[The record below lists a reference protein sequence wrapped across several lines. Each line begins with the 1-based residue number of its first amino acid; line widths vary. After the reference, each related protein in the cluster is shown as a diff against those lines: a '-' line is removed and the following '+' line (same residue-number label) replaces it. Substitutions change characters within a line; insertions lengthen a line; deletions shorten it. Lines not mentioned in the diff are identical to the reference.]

1 MFSELM
7 KNLAGVKSFVFGGR
21 PHKGP
26 MQALGGT
33 KGQMVIG
40 DGMMPLMYNTV
51 IEVAENATKRGE
63 PTLTEAQ
70 INQLKEIAPLS
81 DEASPLSGLNTL
93 SINFLNGYH
102 ADQPDMSVQFIYEL
116 ADYRLFYTP
125 ENLFD
130 PATAW
135 AAAVRAHCGNG
146 PYLNGSESMH
156 ASHHRRAM
164 H

>member
-1 MFSELM
+1 
-7 KNLAGVKSFVFGGR
+7 
-21 PHKGP
+21 

-40 DGMMPLMYNTV
+40 DGMMPLMYNIA

-70 INQLKEIAPLS
+70 INQMKEIAPPS

-93 SINFLNGYH
+93 SINFLSGYD
-102 ADQPDMSVQFIYEL
+102 ADRPDMPVQLIYEP

-125 ENLFD
+125 ENLVD

-135 AAAVRAHCGNG
+135 IAAARAHWGNG
-146 PYLNGSESMH
+146 PSLNRSGSMY

-164 H
+164 L